1 MVSRTRVDFS
11 FFCEYTKKS
20 ANLGDRFRK
29 KKNHVKNDLFFQISK
44 KVSDVNQIHIY
55 TMFQIKIQLV
65 MKQWTYLI
73 KQKCI
78 DAGENVITYFCTV
91 AEAKRILLS
100 FCEKLF
106 YWQWKDSSHE
116 FPSWMAVK
124 TSCITPPPLPFSTPP
139 KNGYLKKRKKRFYA
153 RKNDC
158 FQFSSR
164 ISTFHAEITKIIP

>member
-1 MVSRTRVDFS
+1 
-11 FFCEYTKKS
+11 
-20 ANLGDRFRK
+20 
-29 KKNHVKNDLFFQISK
+29 
-44 KVSDVNQIHIY
+44 
-55 TMFQIKIQLV
+55 MFQIKIQLV

-91 AEAKRILLS
+91 AEAQRILLS

-139 KNGYLKKRKKRFYA
+139 KNGYLKKRKDFTRE
-153 RKNDC
+153 N
-158 FQFSSR
+158 
-164 ISTFHAEITKIIP
+164 

>member
-11 FFCEYTKKS
+11 FFASIPKKVPIWVT
-20 ANLGDRFRK
+20 DFE
-29 KKNHVKNDLFFQISK
+29 KKNHAKNDLFFKSTK

-91 AEAKRILLS
+91 AEAQRILLS

-139 KNGYLKKRKKRFYA
+139 KNGYLKRKEKILRAKIDYFLIFI
-153 RKNDC
+153 KN
-158 FQFSSR
+158 FNF
-164 ISTFHAEITKIIP
+164 